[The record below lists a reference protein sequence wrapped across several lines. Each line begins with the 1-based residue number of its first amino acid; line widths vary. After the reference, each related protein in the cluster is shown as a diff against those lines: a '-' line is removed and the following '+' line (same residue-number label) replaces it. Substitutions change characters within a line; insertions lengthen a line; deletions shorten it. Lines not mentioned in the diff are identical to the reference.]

1 MRVGHLFYDNCMP
14 DTEVGISQRIL
25 IYPACTNTEDSE
37 TVIPQIHSCSELFL
51 FETMH
56 RETRETNFNIRK
68 GLAGQTKHRLK
79 DDGKGGWMEPR
90 DSEN

>member
-14 DTEVGISQRIL
+14 HTEVGISQRIL

-37 TVIPQIHSCSELFL
+37 TVIPQIDCCSELFL
-51 FETMH
+51 LETMH
-56 RETRETNFNIRK
+56 RETNCNIRK
-68 GLAGQTKHRLK
+68 GLAGQMKHRLK

-90 DSEN
+90 DSKN